1 MTTLELNRGFDHRL
15 ARKIGVDKAIMVS
28 QISYWTDKNINIRE
42 GYSWV
47 YNTAKDW
54 QEQFDW
60 LSIKTV
66 QRYLKSLVKMGLLV
80 ADNFNKMRI
89 DRTKWY
95 RVDYEKLAE
104 MLGESEVDAKGTTS
118 SSQED
123 YQFQSKGTDSPNG
136 KGLPVPSN
144 NQRLPE
150 SNTKITT
157 VYKFN
162 SNQSQTNQSQSES
175 QSVNS
180 NQSVIKTEQQH
191 QPTKSNKRYY
201 QQYRNKQSAKSHYYK
216 PFQKHIEKATDW
228 SKNIAEKC
236 DADMSSIQQYFA
248 DFEEQ
253 MFGKISPQI

>member
-28 QISYWTDKNINIRE
+28 QISYWTDKNVNIRE

-60 LSIKTV
+60 LSVKTV

-95 RVDYEKLAE
+95 RVDYKKLAE
-104 MLGESEVDAKGTTS
+104 MLGESELDAEGTTS
-118 SSQED
+118 SCQED
-123 YQFQSKGTDSPNG
+123 SQFQSKGTDSPNG
-136 KGLPVPSN
+136 KGLTVPSN

-162 SNQSQTNQSQSES
+162 SNQSQSES
-175 QSVNS
+175 QTVNS
-180 NQSVIKTEQQH
+180 NQTEQQH

-201 QQYRNKQSAKSHYYK
+201 QQYKQRQSTKSHYQ
-216 PFQKHIEKATDW
+216 PFKKHIEKATDW
-228 SKNIAEKC
+228 SKHVAENC
-236 DADMSSIQQYFA
+236 TADMDSIQQWFA
-248 DFEEQ
+248 DFEAQ
-253 MFGKISPQI
+253 TFGDTQPQV

>member
-15 ARKIGVDKAIMVS
+15 AKKIGVDKAIMVN
-28 QISYWTDKNINIRE
+28 QISYWTDKNVNIRE

-60 LSIKTV
+60 LSVKTV

-80 ADNFNKMRI
+80 ADNFNRMRI

-104 MLGESEVDAKGTTS
+104 MLGENELDAKGTTS

-123 YQFQSKGTDSPNG
+123 SQFQSKGTDSPNG
-136 KGLPVPSN
+136 KGLTVPSN

-162 SNQSQTNQSQSES
+162 SNQSKTSQSTNNS
-175 QSVNS
+175 QSVN
-180 NQSVIKTEQQH
+180 KTEQQH

-201 QQYRNKQSAKSHYYK
+201 KQYKQHQSAKSHYYK
-216 PFQKHIEKATDW
+216 PFKKHVEKATDW
-228 SKNIAEKC
+228 SKNVADKC
-236 DADMSSIQQYFA
+236 DADMSAVQQWFA
-248 DFEEQ
+248 DFEAKT
-253 MFGKISPQI
+253 FGNISPQI